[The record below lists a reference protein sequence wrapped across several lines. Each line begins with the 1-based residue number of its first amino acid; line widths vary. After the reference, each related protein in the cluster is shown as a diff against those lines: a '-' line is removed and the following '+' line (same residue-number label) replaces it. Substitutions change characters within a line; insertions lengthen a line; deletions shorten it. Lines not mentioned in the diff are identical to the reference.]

1 MTTRTTH
8 RFTAMI
14 IIALLTS
21 SGALGASG
29 APATDSGDIPV
40 ELAQWRQQR
49 VASLTSETGFL
60 TLVGLYWPDAGRSSF
75 GRSKNSTFVLDH
87 PAMPQR
93 AGVFMLS
100 GATLEFIAARRS
112 GVRHEGKPVQRIALA
127 PDTSGRPTVL
137 SLGTLQ
143 FFAIERDGKLGIRVR
158 DTDSVR
164 RREFPGLQYF
174 DADASWKLDARFE
187 SYVPARWIPIMNVLG
202 MELEMPSPGALVFE
216 RDGQTWRLD
225 TIDENPAA
233 PTLFVMFADGTT
245 GRETYGAG
253 RFLDV
258 PRPVAGRVTLDFNR
272 AYNPPCAFNVFATCP
287 LPPPQNK
294 LTLRIP
300 AGEKNFPPAGNA
312 AAH

>member
-1 MTTRTTH
+1 MQMTTHTT
-8 RFTAMI
+8 RGCTAMVL
-14 IIALLTS
+14 IALL
-21 SGALGASG
+21 ASIG
-29 APATDSGDIPV
+29 APGARTADSGDVPP

-49 VASLTSETGFL
+49 VAALTSEKGFL

-87 PAMPQR
+87 PAMPAR
-93 AGVFMLS
+93 AGEFLLS
-100 GATLEFIAARRS
+100 GTTLEFVAARRS
-112 GVRHEGKPVQRIALA
+112 RVLHDGQPVSRIALA
-127 PDTSGRPTVL
+127 PDTSGKPTIL

-143 FFAIERDGKLGIRVR
+143 FFAIERDGRLGIRVR

-187 SYVPARWIPIMNVLG
+187 PHVPTRTIPIMNILG

-225 TIDENPAA
+225 AIDEDPTA

-272 AYNPPCAFNVFATCP
+272 AYNPPCAFNTFATCP

-300 AGEKNFPPAGNA
+300 AGEKNFPPAGISVS
-312 AAH
+312 H